1 MVGLLFTLLMT
12 LIKYHQV
19 FDINFLIL
27 SNIIGVVMVT
37 DGNIAIS

>member
-1 MVGLLFTLLMT
+1 MT